1 MSKADVLQ
9 QGRLEGMYYALNRIE
24 KDGIE
29 AFKEEMR
36 FRQAFGCTLFNTK
49 KELKDYS
56 DAVIN
61 RSMQCILV
69 FAVATLHDEFGFG
82 QKRCQQFIDRFNT
95 KASCLTED
103 YITWEEQCKIIEEEI
118 GIHVNFT

>member
-1 MSKADVLQ
+1 MSKTDVLQ
-9 QGRLEGMYYALNRIE
+9 RGRLEGMYYALNRIE

-29 AFKEEMR
+29 TFKEEMR

-69 FAVATLHDEFGFG
+69 FAVATLA
-82 QKRCQQFIDRFNT
+82 R
-95 KASCLTED
+95 
-103 YITWEEQCKIIEEEI
+103 
-118 GIHVNFT
+118 